1 MRENLPQPVH
11 PLARAERLQLRQ
23 EESDH
28 GGGVRDGGRLAGQ
41 LRGEHER
48 GHRADTADEAP
59 DRLLGRNIYAY
70 RAADGHARGP
80 RQFGQK
86 PVILRGD
93 LSAEPGTDI
102 PVHGRGAETG
112 RGKDTGYRLGPVQRG
127 HRDIQAGQDGLSGT
141 HPAERGDGGAPAFT
155 PDRRGGNSGGCS
167 GALKLGILKNN
178 NKHIYRQ

>member
-11 PLARAERLQLRQ
+11 PFARTERLQLRQ

-28 GGGVRDGGRLAGQ
+28 GRGVRDGGRLAGQ

-59 DRLLGRNIYAY
+59 NRLPGRNIYVY
-70 RAADGHARGP
+70 RTADGHARGP
-80 RQFGQK
+80 RQFGQE
-86 PVILRGD
+86 PVILRGN

-112 RGKDTGYRLGPVQRG
+112 RGKGADYRLGHV
-127 HRDIQAGQDGLSGT
+127 
-141 HPAERGDGGAPAFT
+141 
-155 PDRRGGNSGGCS
+155 
-167 GALKLGILKNN
+167 
-178 NKHIYRQ
+178 